1 MKYQGFFKRLLAYLI
16 DGIILG
22 AVLALVAFIWGSN
35 VESRD
40 SIIDTMTPFL
50 SLAYFIILP
59 ITVLQGTLGKYVLGM
74 KIINSQGERISLL
87 QSIVRFFSSF
97 LSSLI
102 FFIGYFMIA
111 FTKNKQALHDKI
123 SKTYVIAK

>member
-22 AVLALVAFIWGSN
+22 AVLALVAFIFGSN

-40 SIIDTMTPFL
+40 SIIDNATPFL
-50 SLAYFIILP
+50 TLAYFVILP

-74 KIINSQGERISLL
+74 KITNSEGGRISLL
-87 QSIVRFFSSF
+87 QSIARFFSAF
-97 LSSLI
+97 LSSLTL
-102 FFIGYFMIA
+102 FIGYLMIA